1 MDMKNIH
8 FRGTPLRL
16 DGTVNLAVASAEKT
30 PIVLHKIDAGKIT
43 AKSKKTKEDAS
54 FKVA

>member
-1 MDMKNIH
+1 MDLKNIH

-16 DGTVNLAVASAEKT
+16 DSTANLPAASVKEM